1 MKQPRERK
9 NVVPLAKKR
18 LIKTNRGTAGVGKV
32 GASHK
37 EQTNIITKKG
47 DQNMETT
54 TGFKTFE
61 MKNVSEDVL
70 RFIKFSL
77 DTTFEN
83 IKKLQEFNDKIVKD
97 MIQTNKQIQADSEKI
112 LDEWAGNGKQALDE
126 YRKAVQN
133 GFKKVEEM
141 IQPAK

>member
-1 MKQPRERK
+1 
-9 NVVPLAKKR
+9 
-18 LIKTNRGTAGVGKV
+18 
-32 GASHK
+32 
-37 EQTNIITKKG
+37 
-47 DQNMETT
+47 METT
-54 TGFKTFE
+54 TGYKAFE

-70 RFIKFSL
+70 KFIKFSL

-112 LDEWAGNGKQALDE
+112 LGEWAGSGKQALDE
-126 YRKAVQN
+126 YRKAVEN

-141 IQPAK
+141 IQPEK

>member
-1 MKQPRERK
+1 
-9 NVVPLAKKR
+9 
-18 LIKTNRGTAGVGKV
+18 
-32 GASHK
+32 
-37 EQTNIITKKG
+37 
-47 DQNMETT
+47 METS
-54 TGFKTFE
+54 TGYKAFE

-97 MIQTNKQIQADSEKI
+97 MIQTNKQIQADSEKM
-112 LDEWAGNGKQALDE
+112 LDEWAGSGKQALDE
-126 YRKAVQN
+126 YRKAVEK

-141 IQPAK
+141 IQPEK